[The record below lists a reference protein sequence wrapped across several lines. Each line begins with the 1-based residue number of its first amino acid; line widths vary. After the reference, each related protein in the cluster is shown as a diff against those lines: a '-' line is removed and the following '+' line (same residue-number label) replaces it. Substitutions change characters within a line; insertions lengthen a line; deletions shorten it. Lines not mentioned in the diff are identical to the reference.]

1 MSIISVVRKIL
12 DNESTNRK
20 GVNLVFI
27 TVEQAAKNLQVSR
40 KTIYNYIKSG
50 KLKAH
55 YLTEKNIRIDTDD
68 LNAFVRG
75 L

>member
-1 MSIISVVRKIL
+1 M
-12 DNESTNRK
+12 
-20 GVNLVFI
+20 FI